1 MINLNNVKSIV
12 HNNKQVKSISHN
24 GNIIWT
30 STVTKTFYL
39 LVTQYQ
45 DPVTNKWFSWKYF
58 LDNTQPLLLDT
69 PNDSCYFTLLTRS
82 DVEAWRDNTWSDGY
96 HFGDSSSIR
105 DGRRVQNDNI
115 YLAFYDQ
122 LSERLCLLLCPF
134 TVGAQVTAIDIP
146 SSWTW
151 YTNYNLYPV
160 LSEYLGYPS
169 GQSFQSKNGY
179 LSDENYSKYLYID
192 AVNNTATSQ
201 KKTSITYFKACQNV
215 TTLTHTKTI

>member
-24 GNIIWT
+24 GNVVWT
-30 STVTKTFYL
+30 AITTKTFYL

-69 PNDSCYFTLLTRS
+69 PDNSCYFTLLTRS
-82 DVEAWRDNTWSDGY
+82 NIEAWRDNTWSDGY
-96 HFGDSSSIR
+96 HFGDSSSIQEGRMVQR
-105 DGRRVQNDNI
+105 DTV

-122 LSERLCLLLCPF
+122 ASEKLYLLYCYGENDPII
-134 TVGAQVTAIDIP
+134 VKAIP
-146 SSWTW
+146 SDWKW

-160 LSEYLGYPS
+160 LSQYLGHPS
-169 GQSFQSKNGY
+169 GQAFQSKNGY
-179 LSDENYSKYLYID
+179 LSDPDYSMYFYID
-192 AVNNTATSQ
+192 TVNNTATAQ
-201 KKTSITYFKACQNV
+201 KKTLLTYFKACQNV